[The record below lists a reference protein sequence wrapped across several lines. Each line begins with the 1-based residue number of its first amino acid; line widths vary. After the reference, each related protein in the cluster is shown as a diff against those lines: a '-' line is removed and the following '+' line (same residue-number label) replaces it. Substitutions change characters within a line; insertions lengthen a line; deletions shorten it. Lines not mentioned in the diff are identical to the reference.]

1 MTLLAKTLMD
11 RHYQQADADTVFSVH
26 QLYYIQITSIIFT
39 FLAVGVILL
48 LTPAREKL
56 AYLFISGST
65 CTLLCA
71 ALYLNLTGRHHLALW
86 GTVVLMFIGP
96 WVSIAYELLK
106 SSGDF
111 VPMVY
116 LVIPIQIT
124 ALVMQVKP
132 MYWMAALQ
140 TLALTVLLLLAPGH
154 NSFNWISIV
163 CFVFIASMLSSITNY
178 VLHKQFDRMKQSRN
192 ALERSERRLRDISIR
207 DPLTGL
213 FNRRHMDEAFAD
225 LFMEPNT
232 VFSLV
237 MLDVDHFKTIND
249 TYGHSCGDE
258 IIQRVSGILT
268 AAIRKYDMA
277 CRYGGDEFLLILSDC
292 GIDDALGKAYS
303 IKAAIEQIVVESD
316 TNVAAPLSASIG
328 VAQCP
333 INGDSRDAILK
344 AVDDALYTAKQGGR
358 NQVVAATGV
367 YTASVGTPRSR

>member
-1 MTLLAKTLMD
+1 MRL
-11 RHYQQADADTVFSVH
+11 
-26 QLYYIQITSIIFT
+26 LYYIQITSIIFT
-39 FLAVGVILL
+39 LLAVGVILL
-48 LTPAREKL
+48 FTPAREKL
-56 AYLFISGST
+56 AYVLISGGT

-71 ALYLNLTGRHHLALW
+71 TLYLNLTGRYQVALW

-96 WVSIAYELLK
+96 WVSIAYELLHV
-106 SSGDF
+106 SGDF

-140 TLALTVLLLLAPGH
+140 TLALAVLLLLAPAH
-154 NSFNWISIV
+154 KSFNWISMV
-163 CFVFIASMLSSITNY
+163 CFVFIASMLSTITNY

-192 ALERSERRLRDISIR
+192 ALERSERRLRDISVR

-237 MLDVDHFKTIND
+237 MVDVDHFKTIND

-277 CRYGGDEFLLILSDC
+277 CRYGGDEFLLILTGC
-292 GIDDALGKAYS
+292 GIDDALGKARS
-303 IKAAIEQIVVESD
+303 IKAAIEDIVVETD
-316 TNVAAPLSASIG
+316 TDVAAPLSASIG

-358 NQVVAATGV
+358 NQVVAASGV

>member
-1 MTLLAKTLMD
+1 MTQLVKKLLD
-11 RHYQQADADTVFSVH
+11 RHYRQADADKVFSVRL
-26 QLYYIQITSIIFT
+26 LYYIQITSIIFT
-39 FLAVGVILL
+39 LLAVGVILL
-48 LTPAREKL
+48 FTPAREKL
-56 AYLFISGST
+56 AYVLISGGT

-71 ALYLNLTGRHHLALW
+71 TLYLNLTGRYQVALW

-96 WVSIAYELLK
+96 WVSIAYELLHV
-106 SSGDF
+106 SGDF

-140 TLALTVLLLLAPGH
+140 TLALAVLLLLAPAH
-154 NSFNWISIV
+154 NSFNWISMV
-163 CFVFIASMLSSITNY
+163 CFVFIASMLSTITNY

-192 ALERSERRLRDISIR
+192 ALERSERRLRDISVR

-213 FNRRHMDEAFAD
+213 YNRRHMDEAFAD

-237 MLDVDHFKTIND
+237 MVDVDHFKTIND

-277 CRYGGDEFLLILSDC
+277 CRYGGDEFLLILTGC
-292 GIDDALGKAYS
+292 GIDDALGKARS
-303 IKAAIEQIVVESD
+303 IKAAIEDIVVETD
-316 TNVAAPLSASIG
+316 TDVAAPLSASIG

-358 NQVVAATGV
+358 NQVVAASGV

>member
-1 MTLLAKTLMD
+1 
-11 RHYQQADADTVFSVH
+11 
-26 QLYYIQITSIIFT
+26 
-39 FLAVGVILL
+39 
-48 LTPAREKL
+48 
-56 AYLFISGST
+56 
-65 CTLLCA
+65 
-71 ALYLNLTGRHHLALW
+71 
-86 GTVVLMFIGP
+86 
-96 WVSIAYELLK
+96 
-106 SSGDF
+106 
-111 VPMVY
+111 
-116 LVIPIQIT
+116 
-124 ALVMQVKP
+124 
-132 MYWMAALQ
+132 
-140 TLALTVLLLLAPGH
+140 
-154 NSFNWISIV
+154 
-163 CFVFIASMLSSITNY
+163 MLSSITNY

-192 ALERSERRLRDISIR
+192 ALERSERRLRDISVR

-237 MLDVDHFKTIND
+237 MVDVDHFKTIND

-277 CRYGGDEFLLILSDC
+277 CRYGGDEFLLILTGC
-292 GIDDALGKAYS
+292 GIDDALGKARS
-303 IKAAIEQIVVESD
+303 IKAAIEDIVVETD
-316 TNVAAPLSASIG
+316 TDVAAPLSASIG

-358 NQVVAATGV
+358 NQVVAASGV